1 MKTQLKKYL
10 LAALLVLI
18 CHTLWGQGK
27 IYTRKARLED
37 FPSKTTKVV
46 LTGHPLMDAVL
57 REEVAS
63 RWRVSPFEFCTVSE
77 YQRLRAGN
85 LHYFL
90 RFAQDV
96 DFTYL
101 VLTKGGYSEDPDQLK
116 QGFDVVMLPVAGAD
130 GNGAATL
137 VHMDAFLDIIQ
148 EFITRAQESETVA
161 YRGMRAICKGHK
173 DGEQEVLE
181 IAPSSGV
188 TKKGWRIA
196 FTKDSHQLCSIRKY
210 RCRK

>member
-1 MKTQLKKYL
+1 MKKYL
-10 LAALLVLI
+10 LAALLVLT
-18 CHTLWGQGK
+18 CQALWGQGR

-46 LTGHPLMDAVL
+46 LTGHPLLDAVV

-63 RWRVSPFEFCTVSE
+63 RWRVSPFEFCTVNE
-77 YQRLRAGN
+77 YQRLRAGD

-90 RFAQDV
+90 RFAQDG
-96 DFTYL
+96 DFTYM

-130 GNGAATL
+130 VQGAATL
-137 VHMDAFLDIIQ
+137 VHMDAFVDIIQ
-148 EFITRAQESETVA
+148 EFITRAQESESVA
-161 YRGMRAICKGHK
+161 YRGLKAICTGNKG
-173 DGEQEVLE
+173 GEQTVLE
-181 IAPSSGV
+181 IAPSMRA

-196 FTKDSHQLCSIRKY
+196 FTKDTHQLCSIRKY
-210 RCRK
+210 RYRK

>member
-1 MKTQLKKYL
+1 MKKYL
-10 LAALLVLI
+10 LAALLALL
-18 CHTLWGQGK
+18 CQALWGQGRL
-27 IYTRKARLED
+27 YTRKVRLED

-46 LTGHPLMDAVL
+46 MTGHPLLDAVV

-63 RWRVSPFEFCTVSE
+63 RWRVSPFEFCTVGE

-130 GNGAATL
+130 VQGSDTM
-137 VHMDAFLDIIQ
+137 VHMDAFVDIIQ

-161 YRGMRAICKGHK
+161 YRGLKAISKGHK
-173 DGEQEVLE
+173 SGEQVVLE
-181 IAPSSGV
+181 IAPSSGS
-188 TKKGWRIA
+188 KKGWRIS
-196 FTKDSHQLCSIRKY
+196 FTKDTHQLCSIRKY